1 MDMEWS
7 QWKDVLAPKVDGT
20 WNLHRAFQS
29 EPLDF
34 FFLASSLVTVADSLG
49 QGNYVAANTFVEA
62 FCRYRHS
69 LGLPASVLNI
79 GPISDVGFVAE
90 NAHAMHNIKAQGLY
104 LLGEREFLDFL
115 ELSLLDSYPAGLGAA
130 APKAIPPTPWCN
142 SAQIV
147 MGLRSEQDL
156 DDPNN
161 RTMWRRDRRMGIY
174 HNVRIDDSTK
184 TSESNALQEFLA
196 RIVTAEG
203 GEEGKSLLREKSSID
218 FLAREIG
225 TKIYDFLLK
234 PDEEVDVGLTLAQV
248 GLDSLM
254 AIELRRWFKGAFGLT
269 LSVLEIVGSGT
280 LSQLAELV
288 ANKLLEKL
296 ESECRK
302 AT

>member
-1 MDMEWS
+1 MEWS
-7 QWKDVLAPKVDGT
+7 QWKDALAPKVDGT
-20 WNLHRAFQS
+20 WNLHKAFLFDT
-29 EPLDF
+29 LDF

-49 QGNYVAANTFVEA
+49 QGNYVAANMFIES

-104 LLGEREFLDFL
+104 LLTEREFLEFL
-115 ELSLLDSYPAGLGAA
+115 ELGLLDSYPTHPSGPMLS
-130 APKAIPPTPWCN
+130 PVPPTPWYN
-142 SAQIV
+142 STQVI

-156 DDPNN
+156 DDPSS

-174 HNVRIDDSTK
+174 HNVRLQDRAK
-184 TSESNALQEFLA
+184 TSEKNNALQEFLT
-196 RIVTAEG
+196 RIAASSSSSSSPDGGKTLLQAE
-203 GEEGKSLLREKSSID
+203 STLT
-218 FLAREIG
+218 FLAHEIG
-225 TKIYDFLLK
+225 RKIYDFLLR
-234 PDEEVDVGLTLAQV
+234 PEEEVDLGLTLAQM

-280 LSQLAELV
+280 LRQLAGLV
-288 ANKLLEKL
+288 AAKLGERMEGK
-296 ESECRK
+296 
-302 AT
+302 